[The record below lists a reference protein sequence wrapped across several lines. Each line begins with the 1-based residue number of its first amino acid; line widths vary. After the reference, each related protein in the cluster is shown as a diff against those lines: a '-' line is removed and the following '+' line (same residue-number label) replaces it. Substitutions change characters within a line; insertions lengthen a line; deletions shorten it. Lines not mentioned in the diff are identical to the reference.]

1 MIELLNIYIYIYI
14 YRLADLFKGFIKP
27 DRQKN
32 IYSKTYLN

>member
-1 MIELLNIYIYIYI
+1 MIELFKKKKN
-14 YRLADLFKGFIKP
+14 YRLAGLFKGFIKP

>member
-1 MIELLNIYIYIYI
+1 MIELLNIYIYI